1 MNEEFVKVRVTLTRE
16 ESAKVDAKAK
26 TQGIS
31 TEDFLGYCVRTLSF
45 GISYAI
51 NMLPKQGQVGTQDEQ
66 E

>member
-1 MNEEFVKVRVTLTRE
+1 MNDDSVQVPVTLTRE
-16 ESAKVDAKAK
+16 ESAKVDAKAQ

-45 GISYAI
+45 GINYAI
-51 NMLPKQGQVGTQDEQ
+51 SMLPKQGQIGTHDQQ